1 MMTTTVQHHKTCM
14 GRLALCR
21 DILNLRDR
29 ITHAQGAQKINARV
43 LGERRIAAI
52 RQVLLDRATR
62 DLVDDVL
69 TPSLGYVALQS
80 VMDGVRDAPEVVRVR
95 AALYVGEMIKML
107 RAIDAGEVHAG
118 LSSEQ
123 QAVPSDLLEEV
134 LMTISLTSSDHA
146 DELAD
151 AAINAGKF
159 IDDMREQVAK
169 AVSSTGKVSASSALR
184 LEDIDPELFAKSQEI
199 QAQNDA
205 LLKVYNDLHSEYAKL
220 HRDVFYN
227 GKWEGRSD
235 EAAAELQRIKDA
247 MREAYSAYNK
257 HYDSEIVASHKSKQA
272 ALAKAR
278 AAIDAPLVEVGRKA
292 LDSMMA
298 QASITTEQAQEWAQ
312 SQEITKTAA
321 ARLKKL
327 GYPIEQVRAD
337 MAEFYRF
344 TGGRVSKVKVDSK
357 GDKRAN
363 ATKIDSHGTSGAI
376 NLGSAFDKRVLWHE
390 LAHHI
395 ESDPVARM
403 ASGRLIKRR
412 SVDGKAYSLR
422 SLTGSKGYRSDEAAY
437 KDHFFS
443 EYVGKIYKDG
453 MTEVFSMGV
462 ESFSDPL
469 TLGKRIAQDPQTLEF
484 VAGYLKQPLDPLA
497 KAFIKMRDN
506 MRESNEEMAQARGD
520 VVGELVKELSKGVTM
535 TADKDSSWVTEKGWD
550 YYIKGK
556 QIGFFYDSTNGANW
570 YVFSTQ
576 VRNYA
581 TGRKML
587 GYGVYCPRPTGE
599 IGTNSKPMY
608 SLGRSEYATKDLDVV
623 KAAYAIYRK
632 TGAFPHVNDL
642 NNEDFLRKQVA
653 P

>member
-1 MMTTTVQHHKTCM
+1 MLNASTSAV
-14 GRLALCR
+14 GRLSLCR
-21 DILNLRDR
+21 DILNLRER

-52 RQVLLDRATR
+52 RQVLLGRATR
-62 DLVDDVL
+62 DLVDEVL

-80 VMDGVRDAPEVVRVR
+80 VMDGVREEPEVVRVR
-95 AALYVGEMIKML
+95 AALYAGEMIKML
-107 RAIDAGEVHAG
+107 RAIDAGEVRAG
-118 LSSEQ
+118 LSDDQ
-123 QAVPSDLLEEV
+123 QAVPPQLLEEV

-169 AVSSTGKVSASSALR
+169 AVSSTGKVSAASSLR

-205 LLKVYNDLHSEYAKL
+205 LLKVYNDLSSEYAKV

-235 EAAAELQRIKDA
+235 EAAAELQRLKDA

-257 HYDSEIVASHKSKQA
+257 HYDSEIVASHKDKKV

-298 QASITTEQAQEWAQ
+298 QASITTEQAREWAQ

-462 ESFSDPL
+462 ESFADPL

-484 VAGYLKQPLDPLA
+484 VAGYLKQPLDQLA

-506 MRESNEEMAQARGD
+506 MRESNEEMAQALGD
-520 VVGELVKELSKGVTM
+520 VVGDLVKELSQGVTM
-535 TADKDSSWVTEKGWD
+535 TTDKDSSWVTEKGWD

-576 VRNYA
+576 VRNYV

-587 GYGVYCPRPTGE
+587 GFGVYCPMPTGE
-599 IGTNSKPMY
+599 IGTNGKPRY

-642 NNEDFLRKQVA
+642 NNENFLRKQVA